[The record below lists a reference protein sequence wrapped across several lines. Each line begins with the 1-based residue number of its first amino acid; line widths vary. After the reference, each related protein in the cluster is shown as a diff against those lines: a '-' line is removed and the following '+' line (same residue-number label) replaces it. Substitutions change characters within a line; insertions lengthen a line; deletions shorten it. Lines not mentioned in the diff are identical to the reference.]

1 MEHHQAIEDE
11 AQSVSL
17 LVMTTASDVREAVRY
32 MKRKPEGLT
41 TIEAMDPVR
50 KKVFDPRRVA
60 AYELWG
66 VIYRSSDR
74 LKLTSLGW
82 ELARSLGPEAQIF
95 RAMIRNTPPYHA
107 ALDWFFQTNLHRATS
122 SDVLSYWQQQ
132 HSLFLEESDEKI
144 LEAGV
149 TTFFQLCHAA
159 DIGTATRGRK
169 GQPTRLQLHTD
180 ELKSYLFDDRP
191 TATKA
196 PVPQGKAKD
205 SSSSKDARTGSGPRL
220 VVPVVSSQP
229 FRILISHN
237 LKSNIALHLQELVR
251 LMGIES
257 EVVQRQAGDGFPL
270 AEDMLQ
276 ALRHCG
282 AAIIIISQ
290 EDCHLGEE
298 NRLLINESSIAE
310 IGAAYVNFERRVQ
323 LVWDKNIPLPTNLKA
338 LPFCELDGD
347 ELPNWNLGLQ
357 LIKSIKDFEEG
368 FQRKG

>member
-1 MEHHQAIEDE
+1 
-11 AQSVSL
+11 
-17 LVMTTASDVREAVRY
+17 
-32 MKRKPEGLT
+32 
-41 TIEAMDPVR
+41 MDPVR

-66 VIYRSSDR
+66 IIYRSSDR
-74 LKLTSLGW
+74 LKLTALGW
-82 ELARSLGPEAQIF
+82 DLARSLAPEALIF
-95 RAMIRNTPPYHA
+95 RAMIRNTPAYHS
-107 ALDWFFQTNLHRATS
+107 ALEWFFQTNLHRATS
-122 SDVLSYWQQQ
+122 ADVLSYWQQQ
-132 HSLFLEESDEKI
+132 HRLFLEESDEKI

-159 DIGTATRGRK
+159 DIGMATRGRK
-169 GQPTRLQLHTD
+169 GQPTRLQLHPD
-180 ELKSYLFDDRP
+180 ELKAYLFDE
-191 TATKA
+191 KA
-196 PVPQGKAKD
+196 VTLKVPAAPQCKAKD
-205 SSSSKDARTGSGPRL
+205 NRETRVGSGPRL
-220 VVPVVSSQP
+220 VVPTAASQP

-276 ALRHCG
+276 ALRNCA
-282 AAIIIISQ
+282 AAIIIIAA
-290 EDCHLGEE
+290 EDCHLNDE
-298 NRLLINESSIAE
+298 NRMLINESSIAE

-323 LVWDKNIPLPTNLKA
+323 LVWNKNIPLPSNLKA
-338 LPFCELDGD
+338 LPFCELEGD

>member
-1 MEHHQAIEDE
+1 MENYQVIEE
-11 AQSVSL
+11 EVQSVSL

-32 MKRKPEGLT
+32 MKRKPDGLT

-66 VIYRSSDR
+66 IIYRSSDR
-74 LKLTSLGW
+74 LKLTTLGW
-82 ELARSLGPEAQIF
+82 DLARSLGPEAQIF
-95 RAMIRNTPPYHA
+95 RAMIRNTPPYHS
-107 ALDWFFQTNLHRATS
+107 ALEWFFQTNLHRATS
-122 SDVLSYWQQQ
+122 ADVLSYWQQQ

-149 TTFFQLCHAA
+149 TTFFQMCHAA

-180 ELKSYLFDDRP
+180 ELKSYLFDERP
-191 TATKA
+191 A
-196 PVPQGKAKD
+196 PLKVPAHGKAKE
-205 SSSSKDARTGSGPRL
+205 SKDARVGSGPRL
-220 VVPVVSSQP
+220 VVPAAAPQP

-237 LKSNIALHLQELVR
+237 LKSNIALHLQELVK

-276 ALRHCG
+276 ALRHCA
-282 AAIIIISQ
+282 AAIIIISH
-290 EDCHLGEE
+290 EDCHVDEE
-298 NRLLINESSIAE
+298 HRVLINESSIAE

-338 LPFCELDGD
+338 LPFCELEGD
-347 ELPNWNLGLQ
+347 ELPSWNLGLQ

-368 FQRKG
+368 FQHKS